1 METKL
6 AKQGKAQKVE
16 TEKWSNRAPCHVP
29 GFARAPEGLGSCPCV
44 QSITMV
50 KARQPRRYSAC
61 YTTTAM
67 LYCGPV
73 LGVLR
78 ACACSACLACLY
90 LALAVVLPLP
100 PRGSAR
106 GARARR
112 AEGKKKKTKSLLHVR
127 RCTCPAR
134 AQVCRLPFGLV
145 SLNCLSCVTRA

>member
-1 METKL
+1 MHSVMRRHSTFIFD
-6 AKQGKAQKVE
+6 
-16 TEKWSNRAPCHVP
+16 PVP
-29 GFARAPEGLGSCPCV
+29 VPEGLGYCPCV

-61 YTTTAM
+61 GRRVATTAM
-67 LYCGPV
+67 LYCGP
-73 LGVLR
+73 VLR

-106 GARARR
+106 GASARR

-127 RCTCPAR
+127 RYTCPAR
-134 AQVCRLPFGLV
+134 AHLCRLPFGLV

>member
-16 TEKWSNRAPCHVP
+16 TEKWSARAPCHVR
-29 GFARAPEGLGSCPCV
+29 GCARAPEGLGCCPCV
-44 QSITMV
+44 QSLIMV

-61 YTTTAM
+61 GRRYM

-100 PRGSAR
+100 AR
-106 GARARR
+106 GASARR

-134 AQVCRLPFGLV
+134 AHVCRLPFGLV